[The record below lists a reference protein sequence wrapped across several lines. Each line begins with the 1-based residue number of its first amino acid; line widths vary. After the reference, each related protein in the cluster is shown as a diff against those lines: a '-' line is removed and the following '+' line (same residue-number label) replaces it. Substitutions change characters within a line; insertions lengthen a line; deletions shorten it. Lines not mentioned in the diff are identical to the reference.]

1 MNADKKLS
9 EVTKGRYSS
18 SKIKAIKRKACL
30 RKASARYCNMNKK
43 R

>member
-9 EVTKGRYSS
+9 EVTRGRYSS

-30 RKASARYCNMNKK
+30 RKASANYLRKK
-43 R
+43 K

>member
-1 MNADKKLS
+1 MNTDKKLS

-18 SKIKAIKRKACL
+18 SKVKAVKRKDCL
-30 RKASARYCNMNKK
+30 RKASVRYCNMNKK

>member
-18 SKIKAIKRKACL
+18 SKIKAKNRRKLL
-30 RKASARYCNMNKK
+30 RKASSRYMKK
-43 R
+43 